1 MLNNAMGLQDAVSS
15 TKMTPYQSGLPIETL
30 SRHCMLSDAEAEK
43 LRHKYRTFLGM
54 LNWLSISTRPD
65 LATVNSLL
73 ASATESP
80 TRAHLDAL
88 RHVGRYIKATVDYGI
103 SFSSKPNTHLE
114 AFVQFPLDDDSP
126 HPRPTGFAD
135 ANWGPQDASMP
146 SESNCRQI
154 ELDETRSICG
164 HLVFLSHGP
173 LIWKTHKE
181 KRNSRSSCEAEIKAT
196 DECAKSVLWLRNVLS
211 DLSLLGTDPT
221 PIFNDNM
228 AAVNWSNSTSHK
240 AMRHVNIRENVVRES
255 IQEFHEITVK
265 HIGGKTNPADIF
277 TKEHKSD
284 EIFRSLRDSFMS
296 RRSSGGC

>member
-1 MLNNAMGLQDAVSS
+1 MW
-15 TKMTPYQSGLPIETL
+15 PYYFPIP
-30 SRHCMLSDAEAEK
+30 
-43 LRHKYRTFLGM
+43 
-54 LNWLSISTRPD
+54 W
-65 LATVNSLL
+65 
-73 ASATESP
+73 P
-80 TRAHLDAL
+80 THME
-88 RHVGRYIKATVDYGI
+88 
-103 SFSSKPNTHLE
+103 NT
-114 AFVQFPLDDDSP
+114 Q
-126 HPRPTGFAD
+126 R
-135 ANWGPQDASMP
+135 
-146 SESNCRQI
+146 
-154 ELDETRSICG
+154 
-164 HLVFLSHGP
+164 
-173 LIWKTHKE
+173 K

-211 DLSLLGTDPT
+211 DLSLLNTQPM